1 MFRIAR
7 ATQSTFSPTGAT
19 QCIARFAASMSLVT
33 GSRSSTAAAAGRA
46 EIALT
51 PIRSLPSTLRAL
63 AIPHVLHRRIGE
75 IPRVDEGKTGRTT
88 FVMAGGGSLGAVEV
102 GMLRA
107 LPDRGIAPDF
117 VVGASAGAINGAF
130 FASEPTPHGVDRLT
144 EIWCGLRRRD
154 LFPFRFANLFGLL
167 SGRDHVCGN
176 DGLRRLLQRYLRYRT
191 LEEAAIP
198 IHVVASDLVSG
209 DEVLLSAGPAVE
221 AVLASAAIP
230 GVFPPVEIAGRLLV
244 DGGVANNTPISS
256 AIRLG
261 ATRVFVLPTG
271 FACALRQVP
280 SNAIARAMHALD
292 LLVVRQLLNDIER
305 YRHAVELHVVPS
317 LCPLDTSPYDYSAS
331 ASLIDRAT
339 QTTQTWHAGGGLERG
354 DVPMQLHVHTH

>member
-1 MFRIAR
+1 MFFTEDRE
-7 ATQSTFSPTGAT
+7 
-19 QCIARFAASMSLVT
+19 
-33 GSRSSTAAAAGRA
+33 TA
-46 EIALT
+46 
-51 PIRSLPSTLRAL
+51 
-63 AIPHVLHRRIGE
+63 H
-75 IPRVDEGKTGRTT
+75 VDEGIKGRTA

-107 LPDRGIAPDF
+107 LLDKGIAPDF

-130 FASEPTPHGVDRLT
+130 FASEPTAHGVDRLA

-154 LFPFRFANLFGLL
+154 LFPFSFANLFGLL
-167 SGRDHVCGN
+167 SGRGHVCGH
-176 DGLRRLLQRYLRYRT
+176 DGLRRLLQRHLRYRT

-261 ATRVFVLPTG
+261 ATRIFVLPTG

-339 QTTQTWHAGGGLERG
+339 QTTQAWLAGDGLARC